1 MNTEQEKKEQF
12 KSAMIAW
19 EESSNR
25 APILELLKPFAD
37 YFWLDIEESMQGGSD
52 CGAIEILGE
61 WAAPLMQSDSGDAI
75 MLIIEQLSDAY
86 KDIQFALKEGEWVV
100 GCFHCKH
107 GNYEPSATNACLLSA
122 LLEII
127 VVTPWEAFPE
137 IVLTFEEGD
146 NS

>member
-19 EESSNR
+19 EESSDR

-37 YFWLDIEESMQGGSD
+37 YAWLDIEESMQKGSD
-52 CGAIEILGE
+52 CGAIEIQNE
-61 WAAPLMQSDSGDAI
+61 WAAPMMQADSGGAI
-75 MLIIEQLSDAY
+75 MLLIAWLSMAY
-86 KDIQFALKEGEWVV
+86 GDLQFALKDGEWVV
-100 GCFHCKH
+100 ACFDCKY
-107 GNYEPSATNACLLSA
+107 GNYEPSARDNVCLLSA

-127 VVTPWEAFPE
+127 VVTPWE
-137 IVLTFEEGD
+137 TFTDEEPEGD